1 MHNLYCLKFWYRD
14 FTYEIAIPN
23 YVNVTLPK
31 VEAKNNYT
39 VKLGEKGIVKLPKKQ
54 IFEIS
59 QYTSNM
65 MVEISRKLYYLIGE
79 Y

>member
-1 MHNLYCLKFWYRD
+1 
-14 FTYEIAIPN
+14 
-23 YVNVTLPK
+23 
-31 VEAKNNYT
+31 
-39 VKLGEKGIVKLPKKQ
+39 
-54 IFEIS
+54 

>member
-1 MHNLYCLKFWYRD
+1 MRMKF
-14 FTYEIAIPN
+14 IAYDPN
-23 YVNVTLPK
+23 S
-31 VEAKNNYT
+31 
-39 VKLGEKGIVKLPKKQ
+39 GEKLSLKEHIHHMDKYTTYVFSDEKTIWFSIHRKQ

>member
-1 MHNLYCLKFWYRD
+1 MRMKF
-14 FTYEIAIPN
+14 IAYDPN
-23 YVNVTLPK
+23 S
-31 VEAKNNYT
+31 
-39 VKLGEKGIVKLPKKQ
+39 GEKLSLKEHIHHMDKYTTYVFLVMKKTIWFSIHRKKQ

>member
-1 MHNLYCLKFWYRD
+1 FN
-14 FTYEIAIPN
+14 PQ
-23 YVNVTLPK
+23 
-31 VEAKNNYT
+31 
-39 VKLGEKGIVKLPKKQ
+39 KKQ

>member
-1 MHNLYCLKFWYRD
+1 MRMKF
-14 FTYEIAIPN
+14 IAYDPN
-23 YVNVTLPK
+23 S
-31 VEAKNNYT
+31 
-39 VKLGEKGIVKLPKKQ
+39 GEKLSLKEHIHHMDKYTTYIFLVMKMTIWCSILRKAS
-54 IFEIS
+54 FEIT

>member
-1 MHNLYCLKFWYRD
+1 MRMKF
-14 FTYEIAIPN
+14 IAYDPN
-23 YVNVTLPK
+23 S
-31 VEAKNNYT
+31 
-39 VKLGEKGIVKLPKKQ
+39 GEKLSLKEHIHHMDKYTTYVLVMKRQYGFQSTEKQ

>member
-1 MHNLYCLKFWYRD
+1 MFLVMKRQYGFQS
-14 FTYEIAIPN
+14 TE
-23 YVNVTLPK
+23 
-31 VEAKNNYT
+31 
-39 VKLGEKGIVKLPKKQ
+39 KQ

>member
-1 MHNLYCLKFWYRD
+1 MDKYTTYVFLAMKKTTWYL
-14 FTYEIAIPN
+14 IH
-23 YVNVTLPK
+23 
-31 VEAKNNYT
+31 
-39 VKLGEKGIVKLPKKQ
+39 KKQ

-59 QYTSNM
+59 QYTANM

>member
-1 MHNLYCLKFWYRD
+1 MRMKF
-14 FTYEIAIPN
+14 IAYDPN
-23 YVNVTLPK
+23 S
-31 VEAKNNYT
+31 
-39 VKLGEKGIVKLPKKQ
+39 GEKLSLKEHIHHMDKYTTYVFFSDEKDNMVFNPQKKH